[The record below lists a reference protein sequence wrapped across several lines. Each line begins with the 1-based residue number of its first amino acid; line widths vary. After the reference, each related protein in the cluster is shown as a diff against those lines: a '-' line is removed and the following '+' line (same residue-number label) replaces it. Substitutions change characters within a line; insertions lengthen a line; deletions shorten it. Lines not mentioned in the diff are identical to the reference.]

1 MDCFGLSQGREE
13 RHENRKLEIGL
24 PTNFEHR
31 LRVRDF
37 TGDFAAGRIDL
48 GLVENINRGALPFPY
63 QAITESSNTPL
74 MDCKPLEEMKKKKGT
89 KVVDKSA
96 ATGASSQNNSEEA
109 RV

>member
-74 MDCKPLEEMKKKKGT
+74 MDCKPLEEIKKN
-89 KVVDKSA
+89 DKSA
-96 ATGASSQNNSEEA
+96 ATGASSRNKAEEA